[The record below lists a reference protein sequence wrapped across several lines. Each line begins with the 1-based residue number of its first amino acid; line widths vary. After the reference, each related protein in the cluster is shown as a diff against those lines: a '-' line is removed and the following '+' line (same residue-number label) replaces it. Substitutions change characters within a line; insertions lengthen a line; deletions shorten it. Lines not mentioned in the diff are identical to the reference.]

1 MWFNKKKKQFPRF
14 WSFRFCPV
22 LKIENS
28 EISKSLILLK
38 ILAVY
43 ETQNRKNYLK
53 ERPLTLRC
61 SLRRKNVNF
70 RGFQVFDFAL
80 YLKSEIWKSRK
91 VFIYFNFLSF
101 PLHQAC
107 ERLKPFNDFQM
118 NTHLMPSC
126 PRQINKDTYVKRFL
140 FMDVSFSMTYVFLRI
155 LLKKKGILL

>member
-1 MWFNKKKKQFPRF
+1 MQFLFFSKMFGSIWNRSSKNYKIPKKRIYNVEMWFNKKKKTI
-14 WSFRFCPV
+14 SEV
-22 LKIENS
+22 LEFS
-28 EISKSLILLK
+28 ILSW
-38 ILAVY
+38 
-43 ETQNRKNYLK
+43 TQNQKTDLK
-53 ERPLTLRC
+53 EWPLTLRC

-101 PLHQAC
+101 PLHQAW

-126 PRQINKDTYVKRFL
+126 LTSNK
-140 FMDVSFSMTYVFLRI
+140 
-155 LLKKKGILL
+155 